1 MLFVGTYFL
10 QRRWGIPNYVA
21 INIDSLQSQWHLI
34 LFRYGVAFLGSLS
47 AIIIISML
55 FHVFRETAIVSKIA
69 EFGQWTLG
77 VYVLQTIFVNKIFPD
92 TLAWRVDS
100 ELMLDLVV
108 APLLAFVFLVVCLFI
123 IWITSKSKWLDLFLF
138 GGQYYHH

>member
-92 TLAWRVDS
+92 TYY
-100 ELMLDLVV
+100 
-108 APLLAFVFLVVCLFI
+108 VFYN
-123 IWITSKSKWLDLFLF
+123 S
-138 GGQYYHH
+138 H